1 MKNSIIISV
10 ILAGAFALATP
21 AHAQTVL
28 ALTLKGTCQTT
39 NDSGAIVSTQINN
52 KTLIQDAITATG
64 ITNAASLAVVYV
76 PSASTD
82 PSVQGDFVE
91 VINNTNG
98 TPIYTNLQFMYG
110 GLFPQAL
117 TNADGSQILIGAQ
130 VIPLPL
136 AIGDSLGG
144 ATINEKITT
153 KNTAIRGS
161 FNYTALKDPAGSSTL
176 KVCNGTFTSGK
187 PFKLK

>member
-1 MKNSIIISV
+1 MKNSIIMSV
-10 ILAGAFALATP
+10 ILAGAFAMATP
-21 AHAQTVL
+21 GHAQTVL
-28 ALTLKGTCQTT
+28 TLTLKGTSQTT
-39 NDSGAIVSTQINN
+39 NDAGAIVSTQINN

-64 ITNAASLAVVYV
+64 VSNAASLAVVYV

-98 TPIYTNLQFMYG
+98 TPVYTNLQFMYG

-117 TNADGSQILIGAQ
+117 TNADGSQIVIGAQ

-144 ATINEKITT
+144 ATINEKITP

-161 FNYTALKDPAGSSTL
+161 FNYTALKTPAGSNTITI
-176 KVCNGTFTSGK
+176 CNGTFTSGK